1 MNTNNNTN
9 NLILSEYE
17 GKYSIKPNISKQEI
31 ITLAI
36 QLIDSQFK
44 AGTGITISDPHDTRD
59 FLKLKL
65 GSLEHE
71 VFAIILLNNR
81 HQIIHYEHLFR
92 GTIDG
97 ASVYP
102 REVVKLALKH
112 NAAAAII
119 SHNHPSGNPEP
130 SGADERITKRL
141 QDALNLV
148 EIRLL
153 DHLIVGQC
161 EIVSLAERGLL

>member
-1 MNTNNNTN
+1 MNTTN
-9 NLILSEYE
+9 DTSTLILSEDKGTYQ
-17 GKYSIKPNISKQEI
+17 IKPNITKQEI
-31 ITLAI
+31 IFLDT
-36 QLIDSQFK
+36 QLIDSLFK
-44 AGTGITISDPHDTRD
+44 AGKTISDPHDTRD

-92 GTIDG
+92 GTING
-97 ASVYP
+97 ASVYS

-119 SHNHPSGNPEP
+119 SHNHPSGNAEP
-130 SGADERITKRL
+130 STSDERITSRL
-141 QDALNLV
+141 KDALNLV
-148 EIRLL
+148 DIRLL
-153 DHLIVGQC
+153 DHLVIGQG
-161 EIVSLAERGLL
+161 EIISLAERGLL

>member
-9 NLILSEYE
+9 NLILSEDE

-36 QLIDSQFK
+36 QLIDTLFK
-44 AGTGITISDPHDTRD
+44 AGTTISDPHDTRD

-130 SGADERITKRL
+130 SEADKGITKRL
-141 QDALNLV
+141 KDALNLV